1 MRVQNFVIIL
11 TCISF
16 SFFSCVSGP
25 KKFKF
30 DELSSKTFK
39 LFRVT
44 YVTMIEESDNAADLF
59 VSLPIQNVVLEI
71 ETKYGVN
78 IDTSLFSD
86 IENNI
91 SQIKSYD
98 LAIRNYFMQYET
110 DDLQRVSITLNRLNQ
125 EELTIEVSFTI
136 YEDGK
141 ISSRNYYTFDI
152 PKL

>member
-1 MRVQNFVIIL
+1 
-11 TCISF
+11 
-16 SFFSCVSGP
+16 
-25 KKFKF
+25 
-30 DELSSKTFK
+30 
-39 LFRVT
+39 
-44 YVTMIEESDNAADLF
+44 MIEESDNAADLF